1 MGKKFITYNGTIV
14 GDSGLSLL
22 SIETET
28 YSNLYSVDL
37 DGTND
42 YLQTVNTF
50 NTLDNEDTWV
60 ISSWVKFNSLVA
72 EPLFYL
78 TTGTGTFFTWVRS
91 NGVIDASYNISS
103 SYSRSTTQLQVGDWN
118 HVCIRLF
125 PTGNRYSMFQIWV
138 NGVEGDTSNYFGAND
153 FGTSSGKLYVGW
165 NNSTGYG
172 ELNVD
177 ELAVFIGDV
186 SPLDIYNQNNGIPGD
201 LNEFSTT
208 PSNWWRM
215 GDNNDGTGTTITDQ
229 GSNGNDITLINGAT
243 FVTDVPT

>member
-1 MGKKFITYNGTIV
+1 MSVIGGPRF
-14 GDSGLSLL
+14 GDPFSM
-22 SIETET
+22 
-28 YSNLYSVDL
+28 DF
-37 DGTND
+37 DGTD
-42 YLQTVNTF
+42 EYLQTVSTF
-50 NTLDNEDTWV
+50 NTLDNETQWTLSFW
-60 ISSWVKFNSLVA
+60 IKPNTLVS
-72 EPLFYL
+72 EPLFRL
-78 TTGTGTFFTWVRS
+78 TTGTGTFFAYVR
-91 NGVIDASYNISS
+91 NTGVIDTSYPNGSS
-103 SYSRSTTQLQVGDWN
+103 FTRSTTQLQVGDWN

-125 PTGNRYSMFQIWV
+125 PTGNRYSKFQIWV

-153 FGTSSGKLYVGW
+153 FGTSLGKLYVGW

>member
-78 TTGTGTFFTWVRS
+78 STGTGIFFTWVRS
-91 NGVIDASYNISS
+91 NGVIDASYNSSS
-103 SYSRSTTQLQVGDWN
+103 SYSRSTTPFTQIWN
-118 HVCIRLF
+118 LLYLF
-125 PTGNRYSMFQIWV
+125 PVGN
-138 NGVEGDTSNYFGAND
+138 N
-153 FGTSSGKLYVGW
+153 
-165 NNSTGYG
+165 
-172 ELNVD
+172 
-177 ELAVFIGDV
+177 
-186 SPLDIYNQNNGIPGD
+186 
-201 LNEFSTT
+201 
-208 PSNWWRM
+208 
-215 GDNNDGTGTTITDQ
+215 
-229 GSNGNDITLINGAT
+229 LIHT
-243 FVTDVPT
+243 